1 MSEQSIPAARDLV
14 GRVLEDIP
22 ERQHHCA
29 GVAARAQTLAVTV
42 PQAAAA
48 ELVAAAWLHDIGYG
62 SLLRDTGFHPIDG
75 VAHVRGLDDRMREF
89 EFVEDP
95 LSDALT
101 VADNTAGPGSTVMT
115 VEERLS
121 EKLKRHGRNSWT
133 GRANPERDDYIHAA
147 ARRVAQRL
155 AAVGQRDP
163 GLAGAFLLRDQRA
176 NGRCTHG
183 EVAASPPNNRPV
195 FARRS
200 SILRVRQ
207 TSGAPRSE

>member
-1 MSEQSIPAARDLV
+1 
-14 GRVLEDIP
+14 
-22 ERQHHCA
+22 
-29 GVAARAQTLAVTV
+29 
-42 PQAAAA
+42 
-48 ELVAAAWLHDIGYG
+48 
-62 SLLRDTGFHPIDG
+62 
-75 VAHVRGLDDRMREF
+75 MREF

-121 EKLKRHGRNSWT
+121 EKLNATDATRGPAEPTRSAT
-133 GRANPERDDYIHAA
+133 TTFTPP
-147 ARRVAQRL
+147 
-155 AAVGQRDP
+155 P
-163 GLAGAFLLRDQRA
+163 GGWHSASPLWGSATPAWRGSSTAPASAFLLRDQRA

>member
-1 MSEQSIPAARDLV
+1 MNGRKSARRMRHFVDLGDWRYHR
-14 GRVLEDIP
+14 GR
-22 ERQHHCA
+22 R
-29 GVAARAQTLAVTV
+29 
-42 PQAAAA
+42 
-48 ELVAAAWLHDIGYG
+48 AAAWLHDIGYG

-75 VAHVRGLDDRMREF
+75 VAHVRGVDDRMRKF

-133 GRANPERDDYIHAA
+133 GRANPSATTTFTPP
-147 ARRVAQRL
+147 
-155 AAVGQRDP
+155 P
-163 GLAGAFLLRDQRA
+163 GGWHSASPLWGSATPAWLGSSTAPASAFLLRDQRA

-207 TSGAPRSE
+207 TSRAPRSE

>member
-75 VAHVRGLDDRMREF
+75 VAHVRGVDDRMREF

-121 EKLKRHGRNSWT
+121 EKLKGHGRNSWT

-163 GLAGAFLLRDQRA
+163 GLAGFFD
-176 NGRCTHG
+176 
-183 EVAASPPNNRPV
+183 RP
-195 FARRS
+195 
-200 SILRVRQ
+200 
-207 TSGAPRSE
+207 G